1 MKKWLLPLAALLALA
16 CSKEVEQSVPAEPV
30 KETAVE
36 VGEVTVPGVAEV
48 RFEDSLL
55 EIVEQDLLGGSVKT
69 KSSALNGV
77 LADLGIVS
85 LERIFSPS
93 GDPEIEAEHRAFGL
107 HRWYRV
113 TFSPDV
119 PRTKASESMLSV
131 PGISNVNPVY
141 RKQTPAAFFND
152 PLLPKQW
159 HYENN
164 ATTWADI
171 NVVPV
176 WRDYITGNSDV
187 IVSVVDGGIDP
198 AHEDLKA
205 NYLPAGPDGSKNFM
219 SNGGGKIVAHSHG
232 THVAGTIG
240 AVSNNNKGVAGIAGG
255 DYANGVAG
263 VKLMSC
269 QVFQDNAGYGNFE
282 DAMVWGADHGAV
294 LSNNSW
300 GHDHTDSKGNYNKDA
315 AKKDHDFYVQPNTGN
330 YRAAFKDAVDY
341 FNTHA
346 GIKSGKQVGPMAGG
360 LMIFAAGN
368 DGQPYGAPGCYPECL
383 NVGAITNYGTR
394 SNFSNY
400 GDWVDICAP
409 GVDVLSTYPS
419 NEYGYASGTSMAC
432 PHVTGVAALV
442 VSYCGGEGFSREA
455 LWDKMV
461 SGANNADI
469 PASYRIGPLV
479 DALGALTFG
488 TGEPPAAIPD
498 FTVDDVVS
506 NNIFVTAPVT
516 ADKDG
521 RPAYGICVLASE
533 SQAELLACNP
543 AKPSAGIIK
552 GSFLIR
558 DAEVGE
564 NVSGTIGDLGFSKH
578 YYVTVCAFDYGR
590 NFSAISTVKEVN
602 TGVNHSPV
610 ITTSYTGDWQ
620 FHVQDRKTILFKITD
635 EDLHVL
641 NVEFEKDINDEG
653 GAMRLLE
660 SVKPGEYL
668 IQVVGNVSPEGTYH
682 AVLKAWDNYDAS
694 VSYPITYI
702 ILPNAAPTK
711 IKDVENIILEA
722 AGDVAKLN
730 MHDYVQ
736 DPDGETLS
744 WKIEISDR
752 SIVHVTQASDSEVL
766 TITAL
771 ADSGV
776 ATIDLSATDAGGKSI
791 AVQFSVLVRS
801 AQTKMQAYPN
811 PVVNT
816 LYIGTGQTPE
826 SADISLISASGTVV
840 LHTVATCSAF
850 APAEIDVHNA
860 APGIYTLRVETG
872 GETFKTTIVK
882 Q

>member
-16 CSKEVEQSVPAEPV
+16 CSKEMEQSVPAEPV
-30 KETAVE
+30 KEPAVE
-36 VGEVTVPGVAEV
+36 VGEVTIPGVAEV

-55 EIVEQDLLGGSVKT
+55 EIVEQDLLDGSVKT
-69 KSSALNGV
+69 KSPALNGV
-77 LADLGIVS
+77 LADLGIIS
-85 LERIFSPS
+85 LERIFSV
-93 GDPEIEAEHRAFGL
+93 DPENEEEHRAFGL

-113 TFSPDV
+113 TFNPEV

-152 PLLPKQW
+152 PLFPKQW
-159 HYENN
+159 HFENH
-164 ATTWADI
+164 ATTWADVNI
-171 NVVPV
+171 VPV
-176 WRDYITGNSDV
+176 WRDYTTGNEKV

-205 NYLPAGPDGSKNFM
+205 NFLPVGADGSKNFM
-219 SNGGGKIVAHSHG
+219 SEGGSKIVAHSHG
-232 THVAGTIG
+232 THVGGTIA
-240 AVSNNNKGVAGIAGG
+240 AVSNNGKGVAGIAGG
-255 DYANGVAG
+255 DAANGIPG

-269 QVFQDNAGYGNFE
+269 QVFQENAGYGRFE

-315 AKKDHDFYVQPNTGN
+315 AKQDHDFYVQPNTGN

-341 FNTHA
+341 FSTHA

-368 DGQPYGAPGCYPECL
+368 DGQPYGAPGCYPGCL
-383 NVGAITNYGTR
+383 NVGAITSYGTR

-400 GDWVDICAP
+400 GEWVDICAP
-409 GVDVLSTYPS
+409 GVDILSTYPG
-419 NEYGYASGTSMAC
+419 NEYGYSNGTSMAC

-442 VSYCGGEGFSREA
+442 VSYCGGEGFTRDA

-461 SGANNADI
+461 GGANNADI

-488 TGEPPAAIPD
+488 TGEPPAAVPD
-498 FTVDDVVS
+498 FTVDNVVS
-506 NNIFVTAPVT
+506 NNVYVTAPVT

-521 RPAYGICVLASE
+521 HPAYGICVLASE
-533 SQAELLACNP
+533 SQAELLSCNP

-558 DAEVGE
+558 DAEIGDK
-564 NVSGTIGDLGFSKH
+564 VSGMIGDLGFSKK
-578 YYVTVCAFDYGR
+578 YYVTVSAFDYGR
-590 NFSAISTVKEVN
+590 NYSSISTIKEVN

-610 ITTSYTGDWQ
+610 ITTTYTGDYK
-620 FHVQDRKTILFKITD
+620 FHVQDRYTIPFTITD

-641 NVEFEKDINDEG
+641 NVEFEKDVNDEG
-653 GAMRLLE
+653 GALRLLE

-668 IQVVGNVSPEGTYH
+668 LQVAGNVSAEGTYH

-694 VSYPITYI
+694 VSYPITYVV
-702 ILPNAAPTK
+702 LPNSAPAK
-711 IKDVENIILEA
+711 IKDIDNIILTG
-722 AGDVAKLN
+722 AGDVVKLN
-730 MHDYVQ
+730 MHEYVQ
-736 DPDGETLS
+736 DADGEQLS

-752 SIVHVTQASDSEVL
+752 SVVHATQASDSEVL

-776 ATIDLSATDAGGKSI
+776 ATLDLSATDAGGKSI
-791 AVQFSVLVRS
+791 AVQFYVLVRS
-801 AQTKMQAYPN
+801 AETHMQAYPN

-826 SADISLISASGTVV
+826 NAEIWLISPAGTVV
-840 LHTVATCSAF
+840 LHTIATCSAF
-850 APAEIDVHNA
+850 EPAELDVHKA
-860 APGIYTLRVETG
+860 APGVYTLKVETG
-872 GETFKTTIVK
+872 GQTYKTTVVK